1 MHIEKLQ
8 GPKARVRIHHEVA
21 YDRDDKTGLWLTKA
35 VDEDEEVDNLLL
47 DAARVQ
53 LHAQCYE
60 TSGLLTNGFNYV
72 GLSNDGSAVAAGDT
86 TLTGELAADGLTR
99 AQGAVTPPTGS
110 GNQTVV
116 QEVFTYVGVS
126 QAVQKSALF
135 TAVSSGV
142 MGHEVLFTQRTLATN
157 DTLTVTYTITLG

>member
-21 YDRDDKTGLWLTKA
+21 YDFDEAAGLWLTKA
-35 VDEDEEVDNLLL
+35 IDEDEEVENLLL

-60 TSGLLTNGFNYV
+60 TSGLLTNGFNYI
-72 GLSNDGSAVAAGDT
+72 GLSNDAGAPAAGDT
-86 TLTGELAADGLTR
+86 TLTGELSADGLTR
-99 AQGAVTPPTGS
+99 AQGGVTPPTGS
-110 GNQTVV
+110 GNQTAI
-116 QEVFTYVGVS
+116 QKVFTYTGSS